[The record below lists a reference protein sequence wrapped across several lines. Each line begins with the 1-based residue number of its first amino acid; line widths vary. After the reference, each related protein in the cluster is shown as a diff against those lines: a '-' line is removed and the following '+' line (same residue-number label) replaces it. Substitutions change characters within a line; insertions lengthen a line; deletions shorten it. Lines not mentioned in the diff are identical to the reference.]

1 MLDKSTPFPFLYL
14 EVQKATQTRI
24 LVGLSKELST
34 EIAHAG
40 LSVFLF
46 GWIFGF
52 VGFFFACFCL
62 FSLDADLCIQKGVSM
77 ELVWDLCCI
86 CSLNTLLKTAKPR
99 MLQPN

>member
-40 LSVFLF
+40 LSGFLF

-52 VGFFFACFCL
+52 VGFFLLVFVCFPL
-62 FSLDADLCIQKGVSM
+62 ML
-77 ELVWDLCCI
+77 I
-86 CSLNTLLKTAKPR
+86 CAYKKVYQWSWSGICAVYVL
-99 MLQPN
+99 